1 MPKGPKECPVI
12 PPGKLIVDIS
22 VGGIEDR
29 AALPFFS
36 DVPPAP
42 CILARLFSA
51 TGPLARIARLTHRA
65 ERRAILGRMGSV
77 DWAQRPRILYLSLV
91 CSIRSRHA
99 TCYTG

>member
-1 MPKGPKECPVI
+1 
-12 PPGKLIVDIS
+12 LIVDIS
-22 VGGIEDR
+22 VGGVEDR

-65 ERRAILGRMGSV
+65 ERRAHSGQDDGR
-77 DWAQRPRILYLSLV
+77 L
-91 CSIRSRHA
+91 
-99 TCYTG
+99 TGRNGLASCTYY